1 MKKYVV
7 LMSIL
12 ILISLA
18 FTGCSNKAGS
28 GSDDSA
34 KRIIAVSIAPQAR
47 FVEKVCGNNFEV
59 VTAIPAGAS
68 PENYELTV
76 NDMKKL
82 YSAEVY
88 FSIGVM
94 AEDTSI
100 LKALNK
106 ETKIVRL
113 EEKVSQVYPELYI
126 NGGRDPHIW
135 LSPKRAQ
142 VMVNAIAD
150 TLSELDSV
158 NAKVYQK
165 NAEEYSS
172 ELKTLEEE
180 IAEKLSKANQRKFIV
195 YHPAFSYFANDF
207 SLEMYALE
215 QDGKEA
221 TAKYISEMVNFA
233 KKEKITTIF
242 YSAENSGK
250 QAEVFAEEIGG
261 KAVVLEPLAYD
272 YEENLRTLASEIGG
286 ALN

>member
-7 LMSIL
+7 LVLIL
-12 ILISLA
+12 ILISLV
-18 FTGCSNKAGS
+18 FIGCSSKTTS
-28 GSDDSA
+28 SDDDSD
-34 KRIIAVSIAPQAR
+34 KRIIAVSIAPQSR

-100 LKALNK
+100 LKALNSK
-106 ETKIVRL
+106 TEIVKL
-113 EEKVSQVYPELYI
+113 AEKVSQVYPELYI

-150 TLSELDSV
+150 TLSELDSA
-158 NAKVYQK
+158 NAKVYRK

-221 TAKYISEMVNFA
+221 TAKYISEMANFA

-250 QAEVFAEEIGG
+250 QAVVFAEEIGG

-272 YEENLRTLASEIGG
+272 YEENSVCNYEPA
-286 ALN
+286 AVC

>member
-7 LMSIL
+7 LVLIL
-12 ILISLA
+12 ILISLV
-18 FTGCSNKAGS
+18 FTGCSSKAGS
-28 GSDDSA
+28 GTDDSA

-47 FVEKVCGNNFEV
+47 FVEEVCGNNFEV

-100 LKALNK
+100 LKSLNSK
-106 ETKIVRL
+106 TEIVKL
-113 EEKVSQVYPELYI
+113 AEKVSQVYPELYI

-150 TLSELDSV
+150 TLSELDSI
-158 NAKVYQK
+158 NAEVYQK

-195 YHPAFSYFANDF
+195 FHPAFSYFANDF

-250 QAEVFAEEIGG
+250 QAVVFAEEIGG